1 MLTPAFWYFC
11 YAWFGYSYAGAL
23 LAALVI
29 GLSAKLTLARPFP
42 PLQIAAIALLVIG
55 SFVGYVWIDS
65 KMWTPFMFGESA
77 KRFSKDIVA
86 ILFIAMSAYLVFVL
100 ATPRLAAM
108 MSRDN
113 SQR

>member
-1 MLTPAFWYFC
+1 MI
-11 YAWFGYSYAGAL
+11 SRAGTL
-23 LAALVI
+23 KESLMI
-29 GLSAKLTLARPFP
+29 SAKLTLARPFP